1 MRKLFSIF
9 GMLALCAMLFAQ
21 TPSAFKYQAVA
32 RNQSGEVMADQP
44 MSIRISVLKGA
55 QVEYSEVHSI
65 TTNDLGLFTVEVG
78 RGSPISGTFFDIV
91 WNEDPHFI
99 RVEVD
104 PNGGSNFVYLGISE
118 LLTVPYA
125 MHAETVTYNDDADAD
140 PDNEIQ
146 DLKVVGGFLRITN
159 NPNPTQIDLS
169 QFDTDAQQ
177 ISYDADNFVLSLENG
192 GSVNLQTLMEDADA
206 NPTNE
211 LQTVVQVGSIVTL
224 SQGGGT
230 FSVEDAD
237 ANPSNELQS
246 LSQVGN
252 TVTLSQGGGSVTI
265 TEVDGD
271 PSNELQD
278 LEFNNNYLYITGQ
291 SNPNIVNLNHL
302 LDNTDAQQLAY
313 DLVTGN
319 LALTD
324 GGVVNLSSLEDDA
337 DADATNELQTISRV
351 GDDIV
356 LSHNGGTVNI
366 EDGDSDDT
374 NEIQTVSQNGL
385 TVTLSNGGGSFT
397 IADDDNSIVNE
408 IQDLMVVGDSLVITN
423 NPSAT
428 VIDLGVHDNQT
439 LNFSTLTYELTI
451 ANGNTVDL
459 TDLKDDDDSNPLNEI
474 QDLYLSN
481 DSLVISNNPW
491 ATIIDMSPYLDN
503 TDAQDMSLS
512 GNTLSLTGDATTVNL
527 TPYLDNTDTQDMSIS
542 GNTLSIT
549 GDATTVDLTPFMDNT
564 DAQTISIANDS
575 MFISGG
581 NVVDLAPYLD
591 NTDAQDMTLTGNT
604 LSITG
609 DASTVDL
616 APYLDNTDAQ
626 TISITN
632 DSMFISGGNT
642 VDLAAYLDNTDAQDM
657 TLTGNTLSITGDAS
671 TVDLAP
677 YLDNTDAQTISIT
690 NDSMFISGGNT
701 VDLAA
706 YLDNTD
712 AQDMTLTGNTL
723 SITGDASTVDL
734 APYLD
739 NTDAQTVSISN
750 DSLIIS
756 GGNAIDLASFLD
768 ADNMGDHA
776 ATQNISISTHYM
788 SNDGDSE
795 GIRITTNGNVI
806 ASGDFFVGETA
817 GSNSDAYI
825 SGRLYDWDN
834 SSYYVDPNFQSHVT
848 DLRVTAGVIV
858 NTGGVTVSA
867 GGITVTGNSI
877 VTGTFG
883 ATGVVTAPSFV
894 STIATGTAPM
904 TIASTTL
911 VSNLNADLIDGLSSA
926 AFVQGANNLSDISD
940 ASVARTNLGVAI
952 GTDVQGYDA
961 GLASIAGLVTV
972 ADKMVYTTGADVY
985 ATTDLTAFGRTFLGS
1000 ATAAA
1005 GATTLGLGTTDSP
1018 TFTGVTATGNGSVGG
1033 TFGVTGVST
1042 LGSDLTVN
1050 GGDIDV
1056 DDDKAFYFGGKT
1068 TTGSWRIVRS
1078 LTDLSFEQYDGAIWV
1093 QKFAMVP

>member
-677 YLDNTDAQTISIT
+677 YLDNTDAQT
-690 NDSMFISGGNT
+690 
-701 VDLAA
+701 
-706 YLDNTD
+706 
-712 AQDMTLTGNTL
+712 
-723 SITGDASTVDL
+723 
-734 APYLD
+734 
-739 NTDAQTVSISN
+739 VSISN

-1033 TFGVTGVST
+1033 TFEVTGVST

>member
-564 DAQTISIANDS
+564 DGQTISIANDS

-581 NVVDLAPYLD
+581 NVVDLAP
-591 NTDAQDMTLTGNT
+591 
-604 LSITG
+604 
-609 DASTVDL
+609 
-616 APYLDNTDAQ
+616 
-626 TISITN
+626 
-632 DSMFISGGNT
+632 
-642 VDLAAYLDNTDAQDM
+642 YLDNTDAQDM

>member
-677 YLDNTDAQTISIT
+677 YLDNTDAQT
-690 NDSMFISGGNT
+690 
-701 VDLAA
+701 
-706 YLDNTD
+706 
-712 AQDMTLTGNTL
+712 
-723 SITGDASTVDL
+723 
-734 APYLD
+734 
-739 NTDAQTVSISN
+739 VSISN